1 MNETSKILNQDEKV
15 IWEGKPQFLPYV
27 AGSIAPFLFGCIWS
41 GAVAVFVTMALTA
54 GGAPWFFFIFLLP
67 FIALGAAMLL
77 SPFFYALSYKYIYYV
92 ITDKR
97 VIMQSGIIGRDF
109 KHVDYDKMTDMSV
122 TVGIMDKLLGKN
134 AGSISLVTGAVAVQ
148 GEGGSSIQK
157 LGIFLTHITDPYKVF
172 ELVKKVS
179 YDIKSD
185 INYPNALRPAVNE
198 GFKTEYKGLEDQK

>member
-15 IWEGKPQFLPYV
+15 IWEGTPQFLPYV

-41 GAVAVFVTMALTA
+41 GAVTVFVTLALTS

-67 FIALGAAMLL
+67 FIAVGAAMLL
-77 SPFFYALSYKYIYYV
+77 SPLFFALSYKYIYYV

-109 KHVDYDKMTDMSV
+109 QHVDYDKMTDMGVS
-122 TVGIMDKLLGKN
+122 VGILDKLLGKN
-134 AGSISLVTGAVAVQ
+134 AGSISLVTGAVAVG
-148 GEGGSSIQK
+148 GESPHVQK
-157 LGIFLTHITDPYKVF
+157 LGIFLSHITDPYKVF

-198 GFKTEYKGLEDQK
+198 GFKTEYKGLEKHE